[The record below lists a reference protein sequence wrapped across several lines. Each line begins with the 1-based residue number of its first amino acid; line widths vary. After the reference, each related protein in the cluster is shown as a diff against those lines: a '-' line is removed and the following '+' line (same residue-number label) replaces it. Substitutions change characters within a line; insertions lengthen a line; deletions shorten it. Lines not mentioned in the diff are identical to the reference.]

1 MTNNTELKTTTPNE
15 SGESTQVNVEATSIN
30 GNAKKPRS
38 KTKRIILW
46 TSLSLLLL
54 ILLAVAA
61 AITWLGP
68 IVEWYVEKHDMELV
82 GRRIEM
88 DNLRIKLF
96 SSEASVDN
104 LILYEADDSTHFA
117 RIGHLEAELALSEL
131 FSNHVHIT
139 RAYADEAYL
148 RIDQDVEEFNLDDM
162 IEFIDK
168 EYLAEETPV
177 EEEGE
182 PWVITLDNITIC
194 NSHFAYFDHEIDQRW
209 ELTEL
214 NLATPRF
221 YLDGGFS
228 HIESSAIIND
238 RAQLEGIIELDYN
251 SWDFTL
257 DGSVKEFP
265 LTETYKY
272 WTPYLNVGSITG
284 IANADFSL
292 VGNVMDIFSMDISGT
307 ATADGFGITAS
318 NGGKVLTTNHLEVDI
333 EELNINAERYIL
345 SSLVANGYS
354 AEMIF
359 EADGS
364 TNFDPLFYDEPVITI
379 ESTATEE
386 GEELYD
392 VKERVTVT
400 TSDEEAPFANMV
412 LRIAHVDLKGG
423 DFLYSDNTMHRKF
436 EYPMREVAITGTNID
451 LVGQNNITLS
461 AKLPKQG
468 SVQLRWDGSLSDF
481 HNQSLMLMLTN
492 VDMEGLSPYVEYYT
506 GFPITS
512 GNLTFRS
519 QNVVSNGALSGINQ
533 LGTYHFKVGKR
544 DKEMDVELKLPLR
557 LAVWVLTDKDDHID
571 IDLPISGHL
580 DEPKF
585 SYRKIILKAVGNL
598 MLKLVASP
606 FELMDKSK
614 QDTFRHIDL
623 DLLDPGLGSEHYTR
637 LDNMAN
643 ALMGDST
650 LRVRLTQRVNYK
662 RATQRIANLNL
673 KIAYYNYKHGDE
685 EGYLDMLAFSQ
696 INDTKMSNR
705 EVIAY
710 ADSLLIA
717 RGIDPSHMNAENKAM
732 QLYGDVV
739 EEQMLQLMEHRNRV
753 IMDYM
758 GFQHQDMP
766 KDAFT
771 INNVVVEDM
780 KNYNGKDR
788 FTVTMII
795 DEEEVE
801 LPVADDT
808 TFEEDYYDAYALE
821 DEPALEEPIIED
833 EDNITATDTLDSG
846 DADNN
851 DIN

>member
-1 MTNNTELKTTTPNE
+1 
-15 SGESTQVNVEATSIN
+15 
-30 GNAKKPRS
+30 
-38 KTKRIILW
+38 
-46 TSLSLLLL
+46 
-54 ILLAVAA
+54 
-61 AITWLGP
+61 
-68 IVEWYVEKHDMELV
+68 
-82 GRRIEM
+82 
-88 DNLRIKLF
+88 
-96 SSEASVDN
+96 
-104 LILYEADDSTHFA
+104 
-117 RIGHLEAELALSEL
+117 
-131 FSNHVHIT
+131 
-139 RAYADEAYL
+139 
-148 RIDQDVEEFNLDDM
+148 
-162 IEFIDK
+162 
-168 EYLAEETPV
+168 
-177 EEEGE
+177 
-182 PWVITLDNITIC
+182 
-194 NSHFAYFDHEIDQRW
+194 
-209 ELTEL
+209 
-214 NLATPRF
+214 
-221 YLDGGFS
+221 
-228 HIESSAIIND
+228 
-238 RAQLEGIIELDYN
+238 
-251 SWDFTL
+251 
-257 DGSVKEFP
+257 
-265 LTETYKY
+265 
-272 WTPYLNVGSITG
+272 
-284 IANADFSL
+284 
-292 VGNVMDIFSMDISGT
+292 
-307 ATADGFGITAS
+307 
-318 NGGKVLTTNHLEVDI
+318 
-333 EELNINAERYIL
+333 
-345 SSLVANGYS
+345 
-354 AEMIF
+354 
-359 EADGS
+359 
-364 TNFDPLFYDEPVITI
+364 
-379 ESTATEE
+379 
-386 GEELYD
+386 
-392 VKERVTVT
+392 
-400 TSDEEAPFANMV
+400 
-412 LRIAHVDLKGG
+412 
-423 DFLYSDNTMHRKF
+423 
-436 EYPMREVAITGTNID
+436 MREVAITGTNID

-533 LGTYHFKVGKR
+533 LGTYHFKVGQR

-623 DLLDPGLGSEHYTR
+623 DLLDPGLGSEHYAR

-643 ALMGDST
+643 ALKGDST

-685 EGYLDMLAFSQ
+685 DGYLDMLAFSQ
-696 INDTKMSNR
+696 INDTKMSNK

-710 ADSLLIA
+710 ADSLLTA

-739 EEQMLQLMEHRNRV
+739 EEQMVQLMEHRNRV

-758 GFQHQDMP
+758 GFQHRDMP

-795 DEEEVE
+795 DDEEVE
-801 LPVADDT
+801 LPAPDDAT
-808 TFEEDYYDAYALE
+808 LEEDYYDAYALE
-821 DEPALEEPIIED
+821 NEPALEEPIIED
-833 EDNITATDTLDSG
+833 EDNITATDTLESG
-846 DADNN
+846 DAYNN
-851 DIN
+851 EIN

>member
-1 MTNNTELKTTTPNE
+1 MTNNTELKPTPPNE

-38 KTKRIILW
+38 KAKRIILW

-117 RIGHLEAELALSEL
+117 RIGHLEAEIALSEL

-168 EYLAEETPV
+168 EYLAEETPE

-182 PWVITLDNITIC
+182 PWVITLDNITIR

-221 YLDGGFS
+221 YLDGGYS

-251 SWDFTL
+251 SWDFTF

-265 LTETYKY
+265 LAETYKY

-318 NGGKVLTTNHLEVDI
+318 NGGKVLTTNHLEVGI
-333 EELNINAERYIL
+333 EELNIDAERYIL

-400 TSDEEAPFANMV
+400 TSEEEAPFANMV

-451 LVGQNNITLS
+451 LMGQNNITLS

-533 LGTYHFKVGKR
+533 LGTYLFKVGQR

-623 DLLDPGLGSEHYTR
+623 DLLDPGLGSEHYAR

-643 ALMGDST
+643 ALKGDST

-673 KIAYYNYKHGDE
+673 KIAYYNYKHGDK

-710 ADSLLIA
+710 ADSLLTA

-739 EEQMLQLMEHRNRV
+739 EEQMVLLMEHRNRV

-795 DEEEVE
+795 DDEEVE

-833 EDNITATDTLDSG
+833 EDNITATDTLESG
-846 DADNN
+846 DTDNN
-851 DIN
+851 EIN